1 MSSVRYELKRGVQLR
16 AEDVS
21 IVHEDAQPGRTAFTI
36 MPPPAAK
43 AVPANPKQAALD
55 LKQAPR
61 RPWENATPRVK
72 TSIRLEMSEELHMKL
87 SWIKDHVPNSAI
99 SAVCRRAVEAEVE
112 RILAVHD
119 RPDVS

>member
-1 MSSVRYELKRGVQLR
+1 MSNVRYELKRGVQLR

-21 IVHEDAQPGRTAFTI
+21 IVHEEAEPGRTAFTV
-36 MPPPAAK
+36 MPPPVGRVAP
-43 AVPANPKQAALD
+43 VNPKQAALD

-61 RPWENATPRVK
+61 RPWEEANPRVK
-72 TSIRLEMSEELHMKL
+72 TSIRLEMPEELHMKL

-119 RPDVS
+119 RPDVT